1 MHNDQF
7 ICPNTARQDRNAKTS
22 EGKRPIRYSTLLP
35 VSEQS
40 KQLGGQA
47 GGTITRTQR
56 RRVRVRQ
63 RCRCLACRT
72 NERSD
77 PRRTESGHPP
87 PPRRG
92 RRTCALKMSRLNATD
107 RGARA
112 RPRTPPLSKDTFKE
126 NVGGGIG
133 RPARHVSEEP
143 ELGGGRRRVAANFD
157 S

>member
-1 MHNDQF
+1 MIRSSVQLQPDM
-7 ICPNTARQDRNAKTS
+7 IEMP
-22 EGKRPIRYSTLLP
+22 GKRPIRDTLLP
-35 VSEQS
+35 VSERS
-40 KQLGGQA
+40 KRLRGQA

-92 RRTCALKMSRLNATD
+92 RRTCALKMSRLNVTD

>member
-1 MHNDQF
+1 MIRSSVQLQPDM
-7 ICPNTARQDRNAKTS
+7 IEMP
-22 EGKRPIRYSTLLP
+22 GKRPIRDTLLP
-35 VSEQS
+35 VSERS
-40 KQLGGQA
+40 KRLLGQA
-47 GGTITRTQR
+47 GGTITRAQR

-92 RRTCALKMSRLNATD
+92 RRTCALKMSRLNAAD
-107 RGARA
+107 RGARPPAHAAAFQGHFQGKRRRRHRSA
-112 RPRTPPLSKDTFKE
+112 RPPRERTTRA
-126 NVGGGIG
+126 G
-133 RPARHVSEEP
+133 
-143 ELGGGRRRVAANFD
+143 GGGRRRVAANFD